1 MTQKNHSINSIYFE
15 VLSSN
20 SKFISDKTMDN
31 LKDTLNHKNCIV
43 KWKEYSPWM
52 KVLESYC
59 PFSLINVFFNDNRRT
74 GDISYVT
81 YYNSFR
87 AFLSLLS
94 EIFSDEKTKKN
105 LYDYFGIENPDLDYI
120 RSQFIFQIKDAESF
134 ESFNK
139 SIKKRI
145 EFSINND
152 CKDLESLIEDLIETF
167 SFCFKSK
174 NDLDNSKIQ
183 LKKHLSSYDYDYDP
197 KELYYLISDLDSFV
211 YNLLPMEI
219 LNLVTIE
226 IDLFCNMKKQSLSFS
241 RVEESSDK
249 IQLEN
254 YFIETIVFNIEFI
267 KKLLVSDEWIDYQ
280 IKEKIRDAV
289 VNEYNNI
296 KKDF

>member
-1 MTQKNHSINSIYFE
+1 MTKNINSVYFE
-15 VLSSN
+15 VLNTN
-20 SKFISDKTMDN
+20 SKLISDKTMEN
-31 LKDTLNHKNCIV
+31 LKNTLNRKNCIV

-52 KVLESYC
+52 KVLESKG
-59 PFSLINVFFNDNRRT
+59 PFSLINVFFNDRRKP
-74 GDISYVT
+74 GDFGYVS

-120 RSQFIFQIKDAESF
+120 RDQFIFQIKDAESF

-139 SIKKRI
+139 SIEKRI
-145 EFSINND
+145 EFSINNN
-152 CKDLESLIEDLIETF
+152 CKDLESLAEDLIETF

-211 YNLLPMEI
+211 YGLLPIEI

-226 IDLFCNMKKQSLSFS
+226 IDLFCNVKKQSLSFS
-241 RVEESSDK
+241 RVEELSDE

-254 YFIETIVFNIEFI
+254 YFIETIVVNIDFI
-267 KKLLVSDEWIDYQ
+267 KKLLVSDEWIDYL
-280 IKEKIRDAV
+280 IKEKIRNAV
-289 VNEYNNI
+289 VNKYNNI
-296 KKDF
+296 IKDVY